1 LSRCSSRRRA
11 RRAPA
16 LRAAVSSE
24 IRASDVWKPSD
35 VWNRRWRDVEIGH
48 KDRITRRRGKAVD
61 PERLEM
67 RRD

>member
-1 LSRCSSRRRA
+1 MRRFA
-11 RRAPA
+11 RRAQAQA

-24 IRASDVWKPSD
+24 VWKPAG

-48 KDRITRRRGKAVD
+48 KNRITRRRGKAVD